1 MNELHSVV
9 ITGLGAVTARGDM
22 TSHPSPIPAA
32 PDNVAPDASSLG
44 ITGFKI
50 ENYLTSQKTYLD
62 RCTALALAGSAL
74 ALRAAGVEWP
84 VPEHGW
90 DAHAF
95 GIVLGTHLGCI
106 ETMKGF
112 WDKAMERGVRHANPL
127 LFSHSYFNTP
137 ISLCAIEFGLQGY
150 HTTCCA
156 GHESGLEAV
165 HTAYNAIR
173 LGHAQAVLAGGVEAI
188 TPTRTLC
195 ETPAADAA
203 GSGEAAAFFL
213 LEEQEHATQRGANII
228 APVDEAL
235 FEAAI
240 THRSAVRS
248 SYGDCGGAESAL
260 CLALHLLND
269 HINHRDIEAQRKRS

>member
-1 MNELHSVV
+1 MHHNSIKMNNLYSVV
-9 ITGLGAVTARGDM
+9 ITGLGAVTARGDI
-22 TSHPSPIPAA
+22 TPHQAPTLAA
-32 PDNVAPDASSLG
+32 PGTVAPDATNLG
-44 ITGFKI
+44 IEGFKI
-50 ENYLTSQKTYLD
+50 ENYLSSQKTYLD
-62 RCTALALAGSAL
+62 RCTALALAASAL
-74 ALRAAGVEWP
+74 ALRAGEVAWP
-84 VPEHGW
+84 VTEHGW
-90 DAHAF
+90 DAHNF

-165 HTAYNAIR
+165 HSAYDAIR
-173 LGHAQAVLAGGVEAI
+173 LGHAEAVLAGGVEAI

-195 ETPAADAA
+195 EAPTADAT
-203 GSGEAAAFFL
+203 GLGEAAAFFV
-213 LEEQEHATQRGANII
+213 LEEQDHATQRGAKIL
-228 APVDEAL
+228 APVDDAL
-235 FEAAI
+235 FETAL
-240 THRSAVRS
+240 THRSTVRT

-260 CLALHLLND
+260 CLALQL
-269 HINHRDIEAQRKRS
+269 I